1 MTQKTQV
8 ITYPKLAA
16 INLGSKATPTNA
28 LLNQLRK
35 DPSAGGGES
44 SRPRVDINRFTMDK
58 VSRTTSQEM
67 TDSDAV
73 MQTLPDLELVETVVI
88 GSTIDPKA
96 LNEPNLLF
104 TVDQTLFDS
113 ELGSLLLE
121 PVETY
126 FKKDYKIDDRLDLI
140 LRDCLFYKGSSIL
153 CVLPENVLDNLIN
166 GRRQVSMENFKL
178 ADTTIRTK
186 ANESLGIL
194 GSPKA
199 GDTVSLEG
207 YGMNESLR
215 RINDCPYLT
224 VTDNHE
230 VLKLPSISAV
240 SRATQI
246 KSKLNRYRVS
256 MEQEVHKFDNAQ
268 IENLYNA
275 TMAGSENTQIIT
287 SPKFMNRPSVGHPL
301 VMVFPSESII
311 PVFVQGRPYE
321 HVGYFLLVDQNGY
334 PVSKDSTR
342 DFYGELQSGWKS
354 GTGGNNNSEVLRL
367 TREAMGDN
375 ANKSDYEVDHIQ
387 NAYNAIVVNDLNN
400 RLRNG
405 MYDQEIEVGLTQE
418 VQRIMLYR
426 TWKAKS
432 TQLVF
437 IPQDLLTYI
446 AFDYNVNGIGETL
459 ISRTKIL
466 STIRTTLLFA
476 ETMGGIRNAMGRK
489 RVRITT
495 DAHDPD
501 PEATIDGIQS
511 LILEQGQRAF
521 PLAAPDPAQTMDAL
535 VRSGY
540 DFEINSNGAAYADT
554 KVEYDDYNTTVN
566 AGNPELQDRIRRMHI
581 SAFGI
586 PPEKVD
592 PMSSPDFATSIV
604 QNDLVASRK
613 VKERQKAFCAHLT
626 KFIRTFADHSS
637 ILRNRMY
644 EIARD
649 NVAMITAPE
658 LKSLQLTEIVDQFIL
673 SINVGLPAPD
683 NTQHERQLESME
695 TYERLLDKGLEA
707 NITPD
712 LFPEDFTQIPGLAE
726 DILAQTKAAMM
737 RKFMAANNILP
748 ELDVFTEMDGDKP
761 AFSLLDFVGQKQATM
776 TKAFLEYAK
785 HSQLFKKRLTELYAR
800 VFEIAKGED
809 GDDGFGGDSGGDDFG
824 SGDDSAGGDSFDSMD
839 DMQADGGF
847 NFDDTGG
854 NPDQAEET
862 EDGTPD
868 TDGLEDPIESET
880 AEQEA
885 DVAEEPPENV
895 A

>member
-1 MTQKTQV
+1 MTQKTQGV
-8 ITYPKLAA
+8 TYPKLAA
-16 INLGSKATPTNA
+16 MQLGSKATPTNA
-28 LLNQLRK
+28 LLNLLRK

-44 SRPRVDINRFTMDK
+44 SSPRVDINRFTMDK
-58 VSRTTSQEM
+58 VSRNTSQEI

-73 MQTLPDLELVETVVI
+73 MQTLPDLELVETVVV
-88 GSTIDPKA
+88 GSTIDPKSM
-96 LNEPNLLF
+96 NEPNLLF
-104 TVDQTLFDS
+104 TVDQSLFDS
-113 ELGSLLLE
+113 ELGSLLLA
-121 PVETY
+121 PIETY

-166 GRRQVSMENFKL
+166 GRRQVAMEQFIL
-178 ADTTIRTK
+178 ADSTVRAK
-186 ANESLGIL
+186 ASQSLGML
-194 GSPKA
+194 GSPKE

-207 YGMNESLR
+207 YGSNELLR
-215 RINDCPYLT
+215 RVNGCEYLT
-224 VTDNHE
+224 VTDNPE
-230 VLKLPSISAV
+230 VLKLPGISDI
-240 SRATQI
+240 SRACRI
-246 KSKLNRYRVS
+246 RDKLNRYRVS
-256 MEQEVHKFDNAQ
+256 MEEEVHKFDNAQ
-268 IENLYNA
+268 IEQLYQS

-287 SPKFMNRPSVGHPL
+287 SPKYMNRPSVGHPL
-301 VMVFPSESII
+301 VMPFPSESII

-354 GTGGNNNSEVLRL
+354 GSGGNSNSEVLRL

-375 ANKSDYEVDHIQ
+375 ATKSDYEVDHIQ
-387 NAYNAIVVNDLNN
+387 QAYNAIIVNDLNN

-418 VQRIMLYR
+418 VQRILLYR
-426 TWKAKS
+426 NWKAKS
-432 TQLVF
+432 TQMVF
-437 IPQDLLTYI
+437 VPQELLTYI

-489 RVRITT
+489 RVNITT
-495 DAHDPD
+495 DQHDPD

-521 PLAAPDPAQTMDAL
+521 PLCAPDPAQTMDAL
-535 VRSGY
+535 IRSGY
-540 DFEINSNGAAYADT
+540 DFQINSSGSAYADT
-554 KVEYDDYNTTVN
+554 KVEYDDYNTNVN

-581 SAFGI
+581 SSFGI

-592 PMSSPDFATSIV
+592 PMSSPDFAVSVV

-626 KFIRTFADHSS
+626 KFIRTFTDHSS
-637 ILRNRMY
+637 ILRAEMY
-644 EIARD
+644 RIAAD
-649 NVAMITAPE
+649 NIGMITDPE
-658 LKSLQLTEIVDQFIL
+658 LKKLTLVEIVDRFIL
-673 SINVGLPAPD
+673 AVNCGLPAPD

-695 TYERLLDKGLEA
+695 TYERLLDKGLEN
-707 NITPD
+707 NITSD
-712 LFPEDFTQIPGLAE
+712 LFPDDFTQIPGLAE

-748 ELDVFTEMDGDKP
+748 ELDIFTEMDGDKP

-785 HSQLFKKRLTELYAR
+785 HSQLFKKRLTELYEN
-800 VFEIAKGED
+800 VFKTAE
-809 GDDGFGGDSGGDDFG
+809 GGDDMDGGFDDSSSDDTTSDFDDDAG
-824 SGDDSAGGDSFDSMD
+824 SGYDSMD
-839 DMQADGGF
+839 DKGLDESFDNPGGDEV
-847 NFDDTGG
+847 DDTQG
-854 NPDQAEET
+854 
-862 EDGTPD
+862 
-868 TDGLEDPIESET
+868 TDGLDDPIE
-880 AEQEA
+880 AEQAEQD
-885 DVAEEPPENV
+885 DVAAEEPPDNV

>member
-1 MTQKTQV
+1 MAQKLPV

-16 INLGSKATPTNA
+16 QQLGSKATPTNA

-35 DPSAGGGES
+35 DPSAGSGEG

-58 VSRTTSQEM
+58 VSRNTSQEI

-73 MQTLPDLELVETVVI
+73 MQTLPDLELVETVVV
-88 GSTIDPKA
+88 GSTIDPKS

-104 TVDQTLFDS
+104 TVDQSLFDS
-113 ELGSLLLE
+113 ELGALLLE
-121 PVETY
+121 PIETY

-166 GRRQVSMENFKL
+166 GRRQVTMENFKQ
-178 ADTTIRTK
+178 ADKIVRAK
-186 ANESLGIL
+186 AGESLGML
-194 GSPKA
+194 GSPKE

-207 YGMNESLR
+207 YGNDETLR
-215 RINDCPYLT
+215 HINGCKYLT
-224 VTDNHE
+224 VTDNPE
-230 VLKLPSISAV
+230 VLKLPGISDV
-240 SRATQI
+240 TRATRI
-246 KSKLNRYRVS
+246 KSKLSRYRVS
-256 MEQEVHKFDNAQ
+256 MEEEVHKFDNAQ

-301 VMVFPSESII
+301 VMPFPSESII

-354 GTGGNNNSEVLRL
+354 GTGGNSNSEVLRL

-387 NAYNAIVVNDLNN
+387 NAYNAIIVNDLNN

-405 MYDQEIEVGLTQE
+405 MYDQELEVGLTQE

-426 TWKAKS
+426 NWKAKS

-437 IPQDLLTYI
+437 IPQELLTYI
-446 AFDYNVNGIGETL
+446 AFDYNANGIGETL

-476 ETMGGIRNAMGRK
+476 ETMGGIKNAMGRK
-489 RVRITT
+489 KVSITT

-540 DFEINSNGAAYADT
+540 DFEINSNGAAYAET
-554 KVEYDDYNTTVN
+554 KVQYDDYNTTIN

-626 KFIRTFADHSS
+626 KFIRTFTDHSS

-649 NVAMITAPE
+649 NIAMITAPE
-658 LKSLQLTEIVDQFIL
+658 LKSLDLAEIVDQFIL
-673 SINVGLPAPD
+673 AVEVGLPAPD
-683 NTQHERQLESME
+683 NTQHERQLEALE
-695 TYERLLDKGLEA
+695 VYERLLDKGLESWVSS
-707 NITPD
+707 D
-712 LFPEDFTQIPGLAE
+712 LFPEEFTQVPGLAE
-726 DILAQTKAAMM
+726 DVLAQIKAAMM
-737 RKFMAANNILP
+737 RKNMAANNILP
-748 ELDVFTEMDGDKP
+748 ELDIFTEMDGDKP
-761 AFSLLDFVGQKQATM
+761 AFSILDFVGQKQATM

-785 HSQLFKKRLTELYAR
+785 HSQLFKKRLSELYAK
-800 VFEIAKGED
+800 VFETAAD
-809 GDDGFGGDSGGDDFG
+809 GDNMDAGSDYGDDSSSEGDDDFG
-824 SGDDSAGGDSFDSMD
+824 GSSFDSMD
-839 DMQADGGF
+839 DLQASDDSGF
-847 NFDDTGG
+847 NMDEPG
-854 NPDQAEET
+854 NSTPEET
-862 EDGTPD
+862 TDGEPNL
-868 TDGLEDPIESET
+868 DGLEDPMQAEE

>member
-1 MTQKTQV
+1 MTQKLPAV
-8 ITYPKLAA
+8 TYPKLAA
-16 INLGSKATPTNA
+16 MHLGAKATPTNA
-28 LLNQLRK
+28 LLNLLRK
-35 DPSAGGGES
+35 DQSAGGGES

-58 VSRTTSQEM
+58 VSRSTSQEI

-104 TVDQTLFDS
+104 TVDQSLFDS
-113 ELGSLLLE
+113 ELGALLLE
-121 PVETY
+121 PIETY

-153 CVLPENVLDNLIN
+153 CVLPENTLDNLIN
-166 GRRQVSMENFKL
+166 GRRQVSVETFRQ
-178 ADTTIRTK
+178 ADSIVRAK
-186 ANESLGIL
+186 AGTSLGLL

-199 GDTVSLEG
+199 GDTISMEG
-207 YGMNESLR
+207 YGVSDTLR
-215 RINDCPYLT
+215 QVNGCPYLT
-224 VTDNHE
+224 VTDNPE
-230 VLKLPSISAV
+230 VLKLPGISDV
-240 SRATQI
+240 SRATRI
-246 KSKLNRYRVS
+246 KAKLGKYRVS
-256 MEQEVHKFDNAQ
+256 MEEEVHKFTNTQ
-268 IENLYNA
+268 IEALYQS
-275 TMAGSENTQIIT
+275 TIAGSENTQIIT

-301 VMVFPSESII
+301 VMPFPSESII

-375 ANKSDYEVDHIQ
+375 TNKSDYEVDHIQ
-387 NAYNAIVVNDLNN
+387 QAYNAIIVNDLNN

-418 VQRIMLYR
+418 IQRILLYR
-426 TWKAKS
+426 NWKAKS

-437 IPQDLLTYI
+437 IPHELLTYI
-446 AFDYNVNGIGETL
+446 AFDYNRNGIGETL

-489 RVRITT
+489 KVSITA
-495 DAHDPD
+495 DPHDPD
-501 PEATIDGIQS
+501 PEATVDGIQS

-540 DFEINSNGAAYADT
+540 DFEINSNGSGYAET
-554 KVEYDDYNTTVN
+554 KVQYDDYNTNVN

-613 VKERQKAFCAHLT
+613 VKERQKAFCEHLT
-626 KFIRTFADHSS
+626 KFIRTFTDNSS

-644 EIARD
+644 EITRD

-658 LKSLQLTEIVDQFIL
+658 LKKLTPIEIVDQFIL
-673 SINVGLPAPD
+673 AVKCGLPAPD
-683 NTQHERQLESME
+683 NTQHERQLETME
-695 TYERLLDKGLEA
+695 TYERLLDKGLESHVTA
-707 NITPD
+707 D

-726 DILAQTKAAMM
+726 DILAQIKAAMM
-737 RKFMAANNILP
+737 RKFMASNNILP
-748 ELDVFTEMDGDKP
+748 ELDVFTEMDGEKP
-761 AFSLLDFVGQKQATM
+761 AFSILDFVGQKQATM
-776 TKAFLEYAK
+776 TSAFLEYAK
-785 HSQLFKKRLTELYAR
+785 HSQLFKKRLSELYAK
-800 VFEIAKGED
+800 VFKDAE
-809 GDDGFGGDSGGDDFG
+809 GDDGMGGGDDFSGGGDEGGGDEDMGFDSGSDDSFDSGGDGLFESADEMG
-824 SGDDSAGGDSFDSMD
+824 AATDSEDNPEMNGLDDP
-839 DMQADGGF
+839 MQS
-847 NFDDTGG
+847 
-854 NPDQAEET
+854 EE
-862 EDGTPD
+862 
-868 TDGLEDPIESET
+868 
-880 AEQEA
+880 AEQEGVA
-885 DVAEEPPENV
+885 AEEPPENV

>member
-16 INLGSKATPTNA
+16 MQLGSKATPTNA

-104 TVDQTLFDS
+104 TIDQTLFDS

-199 GDTVSLEG
+199 GDTISLEG
-207 YGMNESLR
+207 YGVNESLR

-268 IENLYNA
+268 IENLYNS
-275 TMAGSENTQIIT
+275 TIAGSENTQIIT

-354 GTGGNNNSEVLRL
+354 GAGGNNNSEVLRM

-387 NAYNAIVVNDLNN
+387 NAYNAIIVNDLNN

-405 MYDQEIEVGLTQE
+405 MYDQEVEVGLTQE

-658 LKSLQLTEIVDQFIL
+658 LKSLKLTEIVDQFIL

-785 HSQLFKKRLTELYAR
+785 HSQLFKKRLTELYAK
-800 VFEIAKGED
+800 VFETAKGEE
-809 GDDGFGGDSGGDDFG
+809 GDDGFGGGGA
-824 SGDDSAGGDSFDSMD
+824 DDSFDSPDDSSGGDSFDSMD
-839 DMQADGGF
+839 DMQNAGDF
-847 NFDDTGG
+847 SFDDTGG
-854 NPDQAEET
+854 DSTNPEET
-862 EDGTPD
+862 LDGEPD